1 MCFAKKSTG
10 REKERKGPKRKKKSD
25 PSKARER
32 IHGCLTMRND
42 ERNTGELHTYNHRE
56 EKKPDEY

>member
-1 MCFAKKSTG
+1 LQRNQQAEKK
-10 REKERKGPKRKKKSD
+10 REKDRKEKKKSD

-42 ERNTGELHTYNHRE
+42 ERNTDELHTYNHRE